1 MIVKKTN
8 LGWKK
13 RPLKTKHKIE
23 NKTKQN
29 KKKLEV
35 HKEDI
40 FID

>member
-23 NKTKQN
+23 NKTK
-29 KKKLEV
+29 KLEV